1 MLRHAWLVSIL
12 AVVLAFFG
20 ASTAFA
26 VAYHGDLQYTPPNPP
41 DAGDGLFV
49 GPSNL
54 QWVTYIVGITWD
66 VTNEDTS
73 YPGYP
78 WKYTYTFGHN
88 GFQAGISH
96 IIIEG
101 SQGISLSDITGL
113 TGGTASSAG
122 LQRVSSGAPNMP
134 EDVIGIRFHPL
145 AEGQFSMTWS
155 FWSNRAPVWGDFYAR
170 CGGKQGGINYAYNYN
185 VGTGTGSTDPDSDDS
200 TLDDVDPTAP
210 AANNSVDFHILR
222 PDSVVPEPSS
232 LLALLS
238 GLGAIGMLIR
248 YRR

>member
-1 MLRHAWLVSIL
+1 MLRHAWLVSMLTALIWC
-12 AVVLAFFG
+12 AAT
-20 ASTAFA
+20 TAFA
-26 VAYHGDLQYTPPNPP
+26 VTYTGSLQYTPPTPP
-41 DAGDGLFV
+41 DVGDGLFV
-49 GPSNL
+49 GPSDL
-54 QWVTYIVGITWD
+54 QWANYTVGISWS
-66 VTNEDTS
+66 VTDADTS

-78 WKYTYTFGHN
+78 WKYTYSFDHN
-88 GFQAGISH
+88 GGQAAISH

-101 SQGISLSDITGL
+101 SQGISLSDIAGL

-122 LQRVSSGAPNMP
+122 LQRVTSGAPNMP
-134 EDVIGIRFHPL
+134 EDTIGIRFHPP

-155 FWSNRAPVWGDFYAR
+155 FWSNRAPTWGDFYAR
-170 CGGKQGGINYAYNYN
+170 CGGKLGGFNYSYNYN
-185 VGTGTGSTDPDSDDS
+185 VGTGTGSTDPDSNDS
-200 TLDDVDPTAP
+200 TLDDIDPTSP
-210 AANNSVDFHILR
+210 AANGSVDFHILR